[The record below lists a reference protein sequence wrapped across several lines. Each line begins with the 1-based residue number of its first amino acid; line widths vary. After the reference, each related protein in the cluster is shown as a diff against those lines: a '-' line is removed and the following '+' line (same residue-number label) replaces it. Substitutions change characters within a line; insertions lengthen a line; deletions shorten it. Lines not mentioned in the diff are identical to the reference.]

1 MVAEKTKSALAAAEQ
16 TVSTANSAI
25 MRNTYILTGAARVT
39 DTQVATTATDVNT
52 KTRERMM
59 AEREGAHQRPEWL
72 THEGWYGCVNR
83 V

>member
-39 DTQVATTATDVNT
+39 DT
-52 KTRERMM
+52 
-59 AEREGAHQRPEWL
+59 
-72 THEGWYGCVNR
+72 
-83 V
+83 